1 MKADIPVGCY
11 GNEPYQQ
18 LCEPLDEE
26 KLTDLHLIM
35 EINYPCVPQAIEM
48 KGFHS
53 TVLSVS
59 GVKAVFHCIVTM
71 TRERE

>member
-26 KLTDLHLIM
+26 KLTDLHLIV
-35 EINYPCVPQAIEM
+35 EINYPRVPQVIEM
-48 KGFHS
+48 IGLLS
-53 TVLSVS
+53 AVLSMS